1 MLNLSLLGCLEVVV
15 SWLETNKKKQFFFN
29 ISFSWVE
36 LSLHA
41 EFEPRGLPR
50 SGSFMVGDN
59 KTTTTS
65 FNEINSFLS
74 LQLELRLELGLRL
87 RLTKK
92 GLGPTF
98 FKKHM
103 DLFPHQHQ
111 GAGAEFF

>member
-1 MLNLSLLGCLEVVV
+1 MI
-15 SWLETNKKKQFFFN
+15 N
-29 ISFSWVE
+29 IVFV
-36 LSLHA
+36 
-41 EFEPRGLPR
+41 R
-50 SGSFMVGDN
+50 SGRFMVGEKHN
-59 KTTTTS
+59 K
-65 FNEINSFLS
+65 IAQQNSIELMASILS

-103 DLFPHQHQ
+103 DLFPRQHQ